1 LYGSGSGRGAT
12 AASAG
17 ARPERGT
24 ARGIARR
31 SELGRVVRF
40 LAVGVL
46 NTVVGLGTIY
56 ACKYFGGM
64 GDVPANMVG
73 YAVGL
78 THSFFWNRQWT
89 FAHTG
94 AALPAAAR
102 FALVFLVAYAVNLLV
117 VTAAIR
123 AGVNDYVAQA
133 AGIFPY
139 TALFY
144 LGSRFLAFRE

>member
-1 LYGSGSGRGAT
+1 MYGSGCGRGAT
-12 AASAG
+12 AASGG
-17 ARPERGT
+17 ARHKRGT
-24 ARGIARR
+24 GRR